1 MQTSKKISILLAS
14 HVAAIIAGAIVAV
27 IVWQGCGPKAPGDAI
42 AKSKSG
48 VITVEKVVEKTKYIN
63 VYQKCPDG
71 AEDVLI
77 VDKTQ
82 IREYKLWHDT
92 NNILLPRYYF
102 GVSGKAYGHGAGLEY
117 YRRFGR
123 FAIGGGAYGIAV
135 PGQFTYGVTAGVLFM
150 F

>member
-1 MQTSKKISILLAS
+1 MKAAILTAS
-14 HVAAIIAGAIVAV
+14 HVVCIVAGAVTALLM
-27 IVWQGCGPKAPGDAI
+27 WRGCGPAGPSGEI
-42 AKSKSG
+42 AKSKKG
-48 VITVEKVVEKTKYIN
+48 VITVEKVVEKTRYIN

-71 AEDVLI
+71 AEDVLT